1 MTRTNLLRDAAF
13 RNVYLSSSVSAFGS
27 QVGYVALPLVAVLA
41 LHAGPGEVGLLSG
54 LGTLAVLVAG
64 LPAGAWVD
72 RVRRLPVMIAAD
84 LARAALFAS
93 VPVLW
98 WVGELTMG
106 QLYAVAITAGI
117 CTLFFDV
124 ASQSLVPQL
133 VGRER
138 LTAANSLLVG
148 TNAAMDISGRSFAGV
163 LVGVVGAPSAIAL
176 DALSYLWSAAF
187 LARLRSPGP
196 PPAAPGERVARRIG
210 DGLLFVFGHPILRAA
225 LLQGTMVNLGFPL
238 YAVLLPV
245 LLVSQLGHPE
255 WVLGAYLS
263 IGGLGTLAGSATA
276 HLVGRRL
283 GRGRAAWIV
292 SLITTPAALVV
303 PFVGDGAWT
312 WIAAAGWFVLTY
324 RTGLNNVLL
333 VSFRQE
339 VTPDAMLGRM
349 TATTRLLLMGAVGAG
364 GLLAGLIG
372 EVWDVRTAMWAGAA
386 CMSLSWL
393 PIFLSPLRQHH

>member
-1 MTRTNLLRDAAF
+1 MTRTNLFLDAAF
-13 RNVYLSSSVSAFGS
+13 RNVYLSSAVSAFGS

-72 RVRRLPVMIAAD
+72 RVRRLPVMIVAD
-84 LARAALFAS
+84 LARAVLFAS

-98 WVGELTMG
+98 WVGGLTMG
-106 QLYAVAITAGI
+106 HLYAVAVVAGI

-133 VGRER
+133 VGRDR

-163 LVGVVGAPSAIAL
+163 LVGVVGAPAAIAL
-176 DALSYLWSAAF
+176 DALSYLGSAA
-187 LARLRSPGP
+187 LLTRLRSPGP
-196 PPAAPGERVARRIG
+196 PPAVPGERVARRIG
-210 DGLLFVFGHPILRAA
+210 QGLRFVFRHPVLRAA
-225 LLQGTMVNLGFPL
+225 LLQGALVNLGFPL

-245 LLVSQLGHPE
+245 LLVDQLGHPA

-263 IGGLGTLAGSATA
+263 VGGLGTLAGSATA

-283 GRGRAAWIV
+283 GRGRATWIV
-292 SLITTPAALVV
+292 SLVTTPAALVV
-303 PFVGDGAWT
+303 PFVGDGWT
-312 WIAAAGWFVLTY
+312 WIAAVGWFVLTY

-372 EVWDVRTAMWAGAA
+372 EMWDIRTAMWAGAA

-393 PIFLSPLRQHH
+393 PIYLSPLRQHP